1 MADRESKSGNF
12 WGGFLFGSLIGGVVG
27 ALVANTLS
35 RRALTEADDFAE
47 DDEPLTDEHSTG
59 RDATR
64 RNLEQKIA
72 QLNASIDAVS
82 KELSIDEAQRRRR
95 THLRPRAEAETS
107 PDPEGNQ

>member
-27 ALVANTLS
+27 ALVANTIS
-35 RRALTEADDFAE
+35 RRTLSEADDFAE
-47 DDEPLTDEHSTG
+47 DDEALPDDSNNGQDL
-59 RDATR
+59 AR

-82 KELSIDEAQRRRR
+82 KELSINEAQRRRR
-95 THLRPRAEAETS
+95 THLRPKTETETP
-107 PDPEGNQ
+107 PDSDINQ

>member
-35 RRALTEADDFAE
+35 RRALSETDDFAE
-47 DDEPLTDEHSTG
+47 DDETLADDNGTG

-64 RNLEQKIA
+64 RSLEQKIA

-95 THLRPRAEAETS
+95 THLRPRTEVETS
-107 PDPEGNQ
+107 LDTDGNQ

>member
-35 RRALTEADDFAE
+35 RRALAEADDFAE
-47 DDEPLTDEHSTG
+47 DDEPSTDDHSNG